1 MIEFYLHGY
10 IIEIFNGAGYTSG
23 SADNLNR
30 YDKEY
35 HSSTGNYQ
43 PASKHGIRVYSSLLP
58 RQVAANAAR
67 KNTFKINLQNSRKCF
82 YICSPNGKG
91 ISTLST

>member
-1 MIEFYLHGY
+1 MNLAFGKYTIALSDDTE
-10 IIEIFNGAGYTSG
+10 YTSG
-23 SADNLNR
+23 SADNVNQ

-35 HSSTGNYQ
+35 HSCIGSYQ
-43 PASKHGIRVYSSLLP
+43 AASMQCTPVYGSFLP
-58 RQVAANAAR
+58 GQVAANAAR